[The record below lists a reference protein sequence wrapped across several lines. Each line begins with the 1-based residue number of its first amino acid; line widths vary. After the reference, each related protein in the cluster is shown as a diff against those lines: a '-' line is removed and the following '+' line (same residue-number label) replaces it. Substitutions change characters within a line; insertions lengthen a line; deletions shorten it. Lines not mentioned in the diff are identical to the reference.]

1 MQMQLHYCD
10 RCGKEITPKAPGG
23 YLSYTDTAQKDGH
36 TMLDLCAGCDR
47 LVVNRMEAL
56 LPIAEEVKKTIAA
69 SRTAE
74 EQRHML
80 LKNGIL
86 NALAEQEDPLS

>member
-1 MQMQLHYCD
+1 MRVNLQFCD
-10 RCGKEITPKAPGG
+10 RCGKELSKKDEGS
-23 YLSYTDTAQKDGH
+23 YLSYTDRSQKHGH
-36 TMLDLCAGCDR
+36 VMLELCVECDR